1 MNCLVRASKL
11 RRGPGLNWQSSGILW
26 SRRGGEVAKGTGR
39 GGEKLEKM
47 LSRNRQRSQLLLR
60 DSDEK

>member
-11 RRGPGLNWQSSGILW
+11 RRGPGLNWQSSGVLW
-26 SRRGGEVAKGTGR
+26 SGGGREVAEGTGR
-39 GGEKLEKM
+39 GGGKLEKM

>member
-11 RRGPGLNWQSSGILW
+11 RRGLGPRWQSSSVLW
-26 SRRGGEVAKGTGR
+26 SERGGEVAKGTGR
-39 GGEKLEKM
+39 GGGKLEKT
-47 LSRNRQRSQLLLR
+47 LSRNRQWSPLLLR